1 MKIIPTLIITT
12 AVAFVLIGAA
22 CVLVLDG
29 RLVLGAALLI
39 ASVSIVGIALL
50 KARKSEQIPAGMFDA
65 AKESSR
71 YSNYLLF
78 AFAVGAASIWAGT
91 STYLNGN
98 AVTGGTIIVVGLSLA
113 ILLFI
118 RAIRKFRT
126 HVAMLPKE

>member
-29 RLVLGAALLI
+29 RLVLGGALLI
-39 ASVSIVGIALL
+39 ASVSIVGVALL

-65 AKESSR
+65 VKESAR

-91 STYLNGN
+91 STYVNGN
-98 AVTGGTIIVVGLSLA
+98 SVMGGAIIVVGLGLASL
-113 ILLFI
+113 LLI
-118 RAIRKFRT
+118 RSLRKFRT
-126 HVAMLPKE
+126 HVAELRK